1 MSWLQAR
8 NGGLLQLLRLSGL
21 RQPAVQIG
29 QRAFSAEPAPAQQDE
44 NITVT
49 VNPFK
54 GHKLDPPSRDVQ
66 TNKQELLDMFEVRA
80 VDACLRSAG
89 CTRSDPA

>member
-1 MSWLQAR
+1 MTWLHAR
-8 NGGLLQLLRLSGL
+8 NGGLSQLLRLSRL
-21 RQPAVQIG
+21 RQPAVQVG

-54 GHKLDPPSRDVQ
+54 GHRLDPPSRDVQ
-66 TNKQELLDMFEVRA
+66 TNKQELLEMFEVCGTG
-80 VDACLRSAG
+80 ACMRSARLY
-89 CTRSDPA
+89 TL